1 MSKVN
6 YPAVLVS
13 GLLYWILGAV
23 WYGLFSDRFVAL
35 MRWTPED
42 LARMEARGSA
52 RELALALAAS
62 VLAAYVLA
70 HFVRYAGARTGLDGA
85 LTGFWAFVGFVL
97 TTNLA
102 TVIFEGRPAGL
113 YLISMGY
120 NLVALLLM
128 GVLLAVW
135 RRQEVRAPAYQA

>member
-1 MSKVN
+1 MPKVN
-6 YPAVLVS
+6 HLAVLVS

-42 LARMEARGSA
+42 LARLQAQGSG
-52 RELALALAAS
+52 RELALAFGAS

-70 HFVRYAGARTGLDGA
+70 HFVRHVGARNFLDGA

-97 TTNLA
+97 TTNLS
-102 TVIFEGRPAGL
+102 TVIFEGRPSGL
-113 YLISMGY
+113 YLINMGY
-120 NLVALLLM
+120 NLVALVLM
-128 GVLLAVW
+128 GALLAVW
-135 RRQEVRAPAYQA
+135 RRGEARIPAYQT

>member
-1 MSKVN
+1 MTKIN
-6 YPAVLVS
+6 YPAVAVA

-23 WYGLFSDRFVAL
+23 WYGLFSARFVAL

-42 LARMEARGSA
+42 LARIESQGSA
-52 RELALALAAS
+52 KELALAFVTSMLT
-62 VLAAYVLA
+62 AYVLA

-135 RRQEVRAPAYQA
+135 RRHEARVPAYQT

>member
-1 MSKVN
+1 MKVN
-6 YPAVLVS
+6 YWAVLVA

-23 WYGLFSDRFVAL
+23 WYGLFSAPFIRL

-42 LARMEARGSA
+42 LARLEAQGTGK
-52 RELALALAAS
+52 ELALAFATS
-62 VLAAYVLA
+62 VLTAYVLA
-70 HFVRYAGARTGLDGA
+70 HFVRYVGARNFLDGA

-113 YLISMGY
+113 YFISMGY
-120 NLVALLLM
+120 NLVALVLM

-135 RRQEVRAPAYQA
+135 RRGEARVPAYQT

>member
-1 MSKVN
+1 MKVN
-6 YPAVLVS
+6 YLAVLVS

-23 WYGLFSDRFVAL
+23 WYGLFSAPFIRL

-42 LARMEARGSA
+42 LARLEAQGSGK
-52 RELALALAAS
+52 ELALAFVTSL
-62 VLAAYVLA
+62 LAAYVLA
-70 HFVRYAGARTGLDGA
+70 HFVRHVGARNAVDGA

-97 TTNLA
+97 TTNLS

-113 YLISMGY
+113 YLINMGY
-120 NLVALLLM
+120 NLVALVLM

-135 RRQEVRAPAYQA
+135 RRGEARVPVFQT